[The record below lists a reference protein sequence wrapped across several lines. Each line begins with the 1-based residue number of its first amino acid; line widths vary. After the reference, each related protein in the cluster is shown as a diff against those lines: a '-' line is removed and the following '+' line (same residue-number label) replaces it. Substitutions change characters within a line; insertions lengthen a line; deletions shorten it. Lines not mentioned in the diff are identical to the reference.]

1 MAATY
6 EIIAQTITTSSVS
19 DVTFSS
25 ISGSYTDLILIINAK
40 FSTGTDLDAQLN
52 GDTGS
57 NYSVTRMWGTGSTA
71 ASSRNSNATSM
82 RLDNYGYPD
91 TTFAG
96 INITHINNYSN
107 TTTYKTI
114 LSRADNA
121 NNGSNLAVNLWR
133 NTNAINSIKLFPAA
147 VTGYT
152 ISSGSTF
159 TLYGI
164 LKA

>member
-1 MAATY
+1 MASTY
-6 EIIAQTITTSSVS
+6 EKIATTTTTSSVS

-25 ISGSYTDLILIINAK
+25 IPNTYTDLVLIINAK
-40 FSTGTDLDAQLN
+40 FSTATDLDAQLN

-57 NYSVTRMWGTGSTA
+57 NYSVTRVWGTGSTA
-71 ASSRNSNATSM
+71 ATSRNTSATFM

-96 INITHINNYSN
+96 INITYINNYSN
-107 TTTYKTI
+107 TTTYKTV
-114 LSRADNA
+114 LSRADNV
-121 NNGSNLAVNLWR
+121 NNGNNMAVNLWR

-147 VTGYT
+147 STGYT

-164 LKA
+164 KAA